1 MTSAPVTDPPALRF
15 VDADGHVLEPPTG
28 LQDFTTTDFRD
39 RVWHVERDGGA
50 EWVVADG
57 HRSPANVFS
66 LAGVAGYTDQQKQD
80 ALEGR
85 FTYSEVSH
93 RGWDAKERIAC
104 MDADHIDVS
113 ILYPTQMLAI
123 QGHDDVDYAVRS
135 CRAYNDWLS
144 AHCEGSTDR
153 VLGVAV
159 LPQQSI
165 EESAA
170 ELRRVAGLPGIVGGF
185 LRPNPTADWK
195 PFSDHVYDPVWTAA
209 ADTDLALGF
218 HPYLDALL
226 PGAARGLQIG
236 MLRMQTPL
244 RQQMP
249 DEVGAAIPGM
259 RSRIDNMAFAQAIA
273 NPVDMMTALTFITM
287 GGVCERFPGVRFVFL
302 EANGGWIV
310 PWLERLDHHAHEFPW
325 DMPGLTMEPSAY
337 FRRQCW
343 ISFDPDESAL
353 PLAATSPL
361 CGADRIVWASDFPH
375 PDAKYP
381 GVTEQLVEAMAPLSP
396 EAQRMIAGENAL
408 RLYGIAQ

>member
-1 MTSAPVTDPPALRF
+1 MTTTGPALRF

-28 LQDFTTTDFRD
+28 LQEHAPAGYRD

-50 EWVVADG
+50 EWVVAEG
-57 HRSPANVFS
+57 HRSPANTFS
-66 LAGVAGYTDQQKQD
+66 LAGVAGYSDADKQA

-85 FTYSEVSH
+85 FTYSEVSR
-93 RGWDAKERIAC
+93 RGWDAKERVAC
-104 MDADHIDVS
+104 MDADRIDVS
-113 ILYPTQMLAI
+113 VLYPTQMLAI
-123 QGHDDVDYAVRS
+123 QAHPDVDYAVAS
-135 CRAYNDWLS
+135 CRAYNDWLA
-144 AHCEGSTDR
+144 AHCGAAPDR
-153 VLGVAV
+153 VYGVAV

-165 EESAA
+165 EASAA
-170 ELRRVAGLPGIVGGF
+170 ELRRVATLPGIVGGF

-195 PFSDHVYDPVWTAA
+195 PFSDPVYDPVWTAA

-226 PGAARGLQIG
+226 PGAARGLRIG

-244 RQQMP
+244 RAHMP
-249 DEVGAAIPGM
+249 DEVGSAIPGM
-259 RSRIDNMAFAQAIA
+259 GSGIDNMAFAQAIA

-287 GGVCERFPGVRFVFL
+287 GGVCERFPAVRFVFL

-325 DMPGLTMEPSAY
+325 DMPGLTLEPSEY

-353 PLAATSPL
+353 PLAATSER

-381 GVTEQLVEAMAPLSP
+381 GVTEALTEAMAPLSAD
-396 EAQRMIAGENAL
+396 AQRLIAGDNAL
-408 RLYGIAQ
+408 RLYGLSA